1 MRLWLYWFE
10 TLAEATL
17 SLSLSLSHCTL
28 SLKRP
33 PQRKNNKAGQSVW
46 YFQRILHIT
55 QRAGWRCVAN
65 LMHIN
70 WTPLIKLAG
79 IWNAL
84 REKKFSP
91 AVVPDGVTRW
101 HHATSR
107 ITCRPWPG
115 EIMSFSQPECPRET
129 TNNSTESQGG
139 KRKKL
144 LLDRRQWKEQEAQRI
159 TRSRLDAER
168 SVDCLSCLMCRCW
181 WFGARTEAVQLK
193 SFIKFR
199 RGKGM
204 GFFFPFFKNPCIN
217 YYHGATC
224 EDLRGHEGSRY
235 FSPFF
240 RATWLVYRT

>member
-1 MRLWLYWFE
+1 MTVLIWNTSWGNS
-10 TLAEATL
+10 L
-17 SLSLSLSHCTL
+17 SLSLSLYFV
-28 SLKRP
+28 LKEAP
-33 PQRKNNKAGQSVW
+33 AEEKQQSGPIRLIFSKDSAHHTEGRV
-46 YFQRILHIT
+46 
-55 QRAGWRCVAN
+55 AMRCESDA
-65 LMHIN
+65 H
-70 WTPLIKLAG
+70 KLNSTYKTRRDMKRSA
-79 IWNAL
+79 W
-84 REKKFSP
+84 EEVFP

-129 TNNSTESQGG
+129 TNNSSESQGG

-181 WFGARTEAVQLK
+181 WFGARTEAVRLK

-204 GFFFPFFKNPCIN
+204 GFFFSFLF
-217 YYHGATC
+217 
-224 EDLRGHEGSRY
+224 SRI
-235 FSPFF
+235 P
-240 RATWLVYRT
+240 V

>member
-1 MRLWLYWFE
+1 MKHSAWEEVF
-10 TLAEATL
+10 
-17 SLSLSLSHCTL
+17 
-28 SLKRP
+28 
-33 PQRKNNKAGQSVW
+33 
-46 YFQRILHIT
+46 
-55 QRAGWRCVAN
+55 
-65 LMHIN
+65 
-70 WTPLIKLAG
+70 
-79 IWNAL
+79 
-84 REKKFSP
+84 P

-159 TRSRLDAER
+159 TQSRLDAER

-181 WFGARTEAVQLK
+181 WFGARTEAVRLK

-204 GFFFPFFKNPCIN
+204 GFFFLSFFQESLYKLLSWCNMWRPERTWGQQVFQSLFPGNMTRVSNIVGLN
-217 YYHGATC
+217 WSLLLWLTMQ
-224 EDLRGHEGSRY
+224 DLLLEG
-235 FSPFF
+235 
-240 RATWLVYRT
+240 